1 MPGAA
6 DAYEHVGACFLNEC
20 DTAPRL
26 TATGARTVVPGLDGT
41 RRPLHDP
48 AGLERLFKSLL
59 AAAND
64 DSKSLK
70 HHKDVLK
77 RSTALGA
84 LTTLASVF
92 RSTVLNKQSSSR
104 RNDPPD
110 GTATREVPEE
120 ARRRQLIE
128 VTIDSLAEV
137 GYVGS
142 TLAQIAQRA
151 GVSPGLVA
159 HYFDDKDGLLEATF
173 RTLAR
178 GIGERMRERLRR
190 ARTPRGRVQAVI
202 DTNLAPEEF
211 DQRTGTAWLAFW
223 GQVLHVKGLKRVQTV
238 YQRRMLSNLR
248 HALRRLVP
256 AGEAHSLAAMI
267 AAMIDGVWL
276 RAALSR
282 WQEADSESARAMLT
296 DFVDSRLQRSPRA
309 AAALPAAT
317 TGEAAL
323 APARVGSPGRSS
335 FRTINPATGEV
346 LAQIAIDGPAEVA
359 AAVARASAAQKEW
372 ASLPGVVRGRIL
384 RRAADILRARNL
396 ELAVLE
402 TRDTGKP
409 IQETSAVDVISG
421 ADCLEYY
428 AGLAATLAGE
438 HLDLGPQAFGYT
450 RREPLGVVCGIGA
463 WNYPLQIACWKA
475 APALACGNA
484 MIFKPAELTPLTAMR
499 LRDVLAEA
507 GLPQGVFQIVQGMAD
522 TGRLLTAHPDIR
534 KVSLT
539 GEVGTGKAVMAD
551 SAGSLKQ
558 VTLELGGK
566 SPLIIFDDAVLENA
580 VAGALLGN
588 FYSAGE
594 VCSNGTRVF
603 VQRAIKAAFLERLAA
618 RVGAMRIGD
627 PMDPMTQ
634 VGTLISEDHMT
645 KVLTY
650 IARGKAEGARLLT
663 GGHRVSSGD
672 LANGF
677 FVAPTV
683 FDECHDD
690 MTIVREEIFG
700 PVMSVLEFEDE
711 EEVIARANA
720 TQFGLAAGV
729 FTNDLTRAHRVIARL
744 QAGTCWINHYNV
756 TPIELPF
763 GGVKLSGLGR
773 ENGRAALEHYTQLKS
788 VYVAMGDVEAPY

>member
-1 MPGAA
+1 M
-6 DAYEHVGACFLNEC
+6 N
-20 DTAPRL
+20 R
-26 TATGARTVVPGLDGT
+26 
-41 RRPLHDP
+41 
-48 AGLERLFKSLL
+48 
-59 AAAND
+59 
-64 DSKSLK
+64 
-70 HHKDVLK
+70 
-77 RSTALGA
+77 
-84 LTTLASVF
+84 
-92 RSTVLNKQSSSR
+92 QSGSR
-104 RNDPPD
+104 RNDSPAAAAARD
-110 GTATREVPEE
+110 EPEE

-159 HYFDDKDGLLEATF
+159 HYFGDKDGLLEATF

-178 GIGERMRERLRR
+178 RIGERVGERFRQ

-202 DTNLAPEEF
+202 DANLAPEEF

-223 GQVLHVKGLKRVQTV
+223 GQVLHVKGLKRVQAA

-248 HALRRLVP
+248 HDLKRLVP
-256 AGEAHSLAAMI
+256 AEEAGSLAAMV

-282 WQEADSESARAMLT
+282 WEEADSESARALLT
-296 DFVDSRLQRSPRA
+296 AFVDSRLRGEPLAARGASPRTRVTSSS
-309 AAALPAAT
+309 PT
-317 TGEAAL
+317 HAL
-323 APARVGSPGRSS
+323 AGAARPAS
-335 FRTINPATGEV
+335 FKTINPATGQV
-346 LAQIAIDGPAEVA
+346 LAEIEVDGPAQVA
-359 AAVARASAAQKEW
+359 AAVARAEAAQRQW
-372 ASLPGVVRGRIL
+372 ASLPGVARGRIL
-384 RRAADILRARNL
+384 RRAAEILRARNA
-396 ELAVLE
+396 ELAELE

-409 IQETSAVDVISG
+409 IQETSAVDVLSG

-428 AGLAATLAGE
+428 GGLAASLAGE

-450 RREPLGVVCGIGA
+450 RREALGVVAGIGA

-484 MIFKPAELTPLTAMR
+484 MIFKPAELTPLTAMK
-499 LRDVLAEA
+499 LREVFAAA
-507 GLPQGVFQIVQGMAD
+507 GLPEGVFQVVQGMAD
-522 TGRLLTAHPDIR
+522 TGRLLTAHPRIR

-551 SAGSLKQ
+551 SAGTLKQ

-566 SPLIIFDDAVLENA
+566 SPLIVFDDASLENA
-580 VAGALLGN
+580 VGGALLGN

-603 VQRAIKAAFLERLAA
+603 VQRGIKARFLERLAA
-618 RVGAMRIGD
+618 RVSAMRIGD
-627 PMDPMTQ
+627 PLDPATQ
-634 VGTLISEDHMT
+634 VGALISEEHMA

-650 IARGKAEGARLLT
+650 IGRGKAEGARLLT
-663 GGHRVSSGD
+663 GGHRVTGGD

-683 FDECHDD
+683 FDGCHDD
-690 MTIVREEIFG
+690 MAIVREEIFG
-700 PVMSVLEFEDE
+700 PVMSVLEFADE
-711 EEVIARANA
+711 EEVIERANA
-720 TQFGLAAGV
+720 TEFGLSAGV

-756 TPIELPF
+756 TPVELPF

-788 VYVAMGDVEAPY
+788 VYVAMGDVESPY